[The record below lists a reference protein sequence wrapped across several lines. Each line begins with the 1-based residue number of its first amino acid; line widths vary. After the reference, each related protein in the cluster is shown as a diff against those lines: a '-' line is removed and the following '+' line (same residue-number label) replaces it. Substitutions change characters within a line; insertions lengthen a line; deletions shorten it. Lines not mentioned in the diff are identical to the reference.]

1 MEVNKNSC
9 ESCGMTIEAGP
20 YCEYCTDEAGQL
32 QQFDERFARLVQF
45 VKRRDQGLSQ
55 EAAEVKTLEHMATMP
70 AWRDHPRIVGR
81 A

>member
-55 EAAEVKTLEHMATMP
+55 EAAAVKNWSGSWGSRRQHGHAKE
-70 AWRDHPRIVGR
+70 
-81 A
+81 